1 MTPFVCSH
9 AYRVQSHQNEWIWF
23 LKCIYNNATY
33 INKYLPTYYFT
44 KFFMHQNK
52 HPDSSFRLFL
62 WMTNIPDQVIYL
74 YTETLHLKST
84 NITSEDN
91 YWENDPICLK
101 LALRVSFE
109 KGFNSLIVR
118 IGLLWPLFQRDMI
131 VDASFWKPYY
141 FNDST
146 SLLSIYKWKK
156 M

>member
-1 MTPFVCSH
+1 MQPVSI
-9 AYRVQSHQNEWIWF
+9 N
-23 LKCIYNNATY
+23 TY
-33 INKYLPTYYFT
+33 IPIILRNPSCTKAHIQTLRSDCFSGWQTY
-44 KFFMHQNK
+44 QI
-52 HPDSSFRLFL
+52 RLG
-62 WMTNIPDQVIYL
+62 IL
-74 YTETLHLKST
+74 YPETLHLKST
-84 NITSEDN
+84 NISSEDN

-109 KGFNSLIVR
+109 KGFNSLIAR

-156 M
+156 KCKKELFVNFKINFI